1 MTAIK
6 PDSEIIFDKNL
17 PRCKWCNL
25 KNPKYVAYHDSE
37 WGKLDEKSTDDK
49 YLFEMITLESFQAG
63 LSWECVLNKRED
75 FRSAYDGFDLEKV
88 SGYGEEKISEL
99 LENPK
104 IIRNRLKIK
113 ASISNARIFKAICL
127 EYGSFFNF
135 VKKFLDEYLCKKAV
149 AENETTE
156 NAENEIIEE
165 NTENKS
171 AFSNIKIIYETGKT
185 TNALSDAIS
194 LELKRR
200 GMKFMGSTIVYSF
213 LQAIGVIFS
222 HGEECFLFR
231 V

>member
-6 PDSEIIFDKNL
+6 SDSEAIFDKNL

-25 KNPKYVAYHDSE
+25 KNPKYVAYHDNE
-37 WGKLDEKSTDDK
+37 WGIFSEKSTDDK
-49 YLFEMITLESFQAG
+49 YLFEMLTLESFQTG

-75 FRSAYDGFDLEKV
+75 FRSVYDGFDLEKV
-88 SGYGEEKISEL
+88 SGYGEEKIAEL

-104 IIRNRLKIK
+104 IIRNRLKVK
-113 ASISNARIFKAICL
+113 ASISNARIFRTICL

-135 VKKFLDEYLCKKAV
+135 IKKFLDGYLCSSSV
-149 AENETTE
+149 TENE
-156 NAENEIIEE
+156 NIEE
-165 NTENKS
+165 NAKNAENKS
-171 AFSNIKIIYETGKT
+171 AFSGIKIIHETGKA
-185 TNALSDAIS
+185 TNGLSDAIS
-194 LELKRR
+194 AELKRR

-231 V
+231 E

>member
-1 MTAIK
+1 MTSSES
-6 PDSEIIFDKNL
+6 DSKNLFDKNF

-25 KNPKYVAYHDSE
+25 KNPKYVAYHDNE

-49 YLFEMITLESFQAG
+49 YLFEMLTLESFQAG

-88 SGYGEEKISEL
+88 SGYGEEKIAEL

-104 IIRNRLKIK
+104 IIRNRLKVK
-113 ASISNARIFKAICL
+113 ASISNAMIFRTICL

-135 VKKFLDEYLCKKAV
+135 IKKFLDEYLLK
-149 AENETTE
+149 
-156 NAENEIIEE
+156 NAEN
-165 NTENKS
+165 NS
-171 AFSNIKIIYETGKT
+171 AFSGIKIIHETGKA
-185 TNALSDAIS
+185 TNGLSDAIS
-194 LELKRR
+194 AELKRR

-231 V
+231 G

>member
-6 PDSEIIFDKNL
+6 SDSEAIFEKNL

-25 KNPKYVAYHDSE
+25 KNPKYVAYHDNE
-37 WGKLDEKSTDDK
+37 WGKLSEKSADDK
-49 YLFEMITLESFQAG
+49 YLFEMLTLESFQAG

-75 FRSAYDGFDLEKV
+75 FRSAYDGFELEKI
-88 SGYGEEKISEL
+88 SGYGEEKIAEL

-113 ASISNARIFKAICL
+113 ASISNARIFRAICL

-135 VKKFLDEYLCKKAV
+135 IKKFLDEYLCKNV
-149 AENETTE
+149 VSENEDTK
-156 NAENEIIEE
+156 NAEDVEK
-165 NTENKS
+165 KS
-171 AFSNIKIIYETGKT
+171 ALSGMKIIHETGRS
-185 TNALSDAIS
+185 TNGLSDAIS
-194 LELKRR
+194 AELKKR

-222 HGEECFLFR
+222 HDEECFLFR
-231 V
+231 G

>member
-6 PDSEIIFDKNL
+6 SDSEAIFEKNL

-25 KNPKYVAYHDSE
+25 KNPKYVAYHDNE
-37 WGKLDEKSTDDK
+37 WGKLSEKSADDK
-49 YLFEMITLESFQAG
+49 YLFEMLTLESFQAG

-75 FRSAYDGFDLEKV
+75 FRSAYDGFELEKICD
-88 SGYGEEKISEL
+88 YGEEKIAEL

-113 ASISNARIFKAICL
+113 ASISNARIFRAICL

-135 VKKFLDEYLCKKAV
+135 IKKFLDEYLLKNAGEEK
-149 AENETTE
+149 EN
-156 NAENEIIEE
+156 IEK
-165 NTENKS
+165 NSENKS
-171 AFSNIKIIYETGKT
+171 AFFGIKIIHETGRS
-185 TNALSDAIS
+185 TNGLSDAIS
-194 LELKRR
+194 VELKRR

-222 HGEECFLFR
+222 HDEECFLFR
-231 V
+231 G

>member
-6 PDSEIIFDKNL
+6 SDSEAIFEKNL

-25 KNPKYVAYHDSE
+25 KNPKYVAYHDNE
-37 WGKLDEKSTDDK
+37 WGKLSEKSADDK
-49 YLFEMITLESFQAG
+49 YLFEMLTLESFQAG

-88 SGYGEEKISEL
+88 SGYGEKKIAEL
-99 LENPK
+99 LDNPK

-113 ASISNARIFKAICL
+113 ASISNARIFRAICL

-135 VKKFLDEYLCKKAV
+135 IKKFLDEYLLKNAGEEK
-149 AENETTE
+149 EN
-156 NAENEIIEE
+156 IEK
-165 NTENKS
+165 NSENKS
-171 AFSNIKIIYETGKT
+171 AFFGIKIIHETGRS
-185 TNALSDAIS
+185 TNGLSDAIS
-194 LELKRR
+194 VELKRR

-222 HGEECFLFR
+222 HDEECFLFR

>member
-1 MTAIK
+1 MSIK
-6 PDSEIIFDKNL
+6 SASESAFDKNL

-25 KNPKYVAYHDSE
+25 KNLKYVAYHDNE

-49 YLFEMITLESFQAG
+49 YLFEMLTLESFQAG
-63 LSWECVLNKRED
+63 LSWECVLNKREN

-88 SGYGEEKISEL
+88 CGYGEEKIAEL
-99 LENPK
+99 LANPK

-113 ASISNARIFKAICL
+113 ASISNARIFKTICL
-127 EYGSFFNF
+127 EYGNFFNF
-135 VKKFLDEYLCKKAV
+135 VKKFLDEYLCKNAV
-149 AENETTE
+149 AKNETTE
-156 NAENEIIEE
+156 NAENGIIEE

-171 AFSNIKIIYETGKT
+171 AFSNIKIIYETGKA
-185 TNALSDAIS
+185 TNGLSDAIS
-194 LELKRR
+194 AELKRC

-231 V
+231 G

>member
-25 KNPKYVAYHDSE
+25 KNPKYVAYHDNE
-37 WGKLDEKSTDDK
+37 WGKLGEKSTDDK

-88 SGYGEEKISEL
+88 SGYGEEKIAEL

-104 IIRNRLKIK
+104 IIRNRLKVK
-113 ASISNARIFKAICL
+113 ASISNARIFRTICL

-135 VKKFLDEYLCKKAV
+135 IKKFLDGYLCSSSV
-149 AENETTE
+149 TENE
-156 NAENEIIEE
+156 NIEE
-165 NTENKS
+165 NTENKL
-171 AFSNIKIIYETGKT
+171 AFSGIKIIHETGKA
-185 TNALSDAIS
+185 TNGLSDAIS
-194 LELKRR
+194 AELKRR
-200 GMKFMGSTIVYSF
+200 GMKFMGSTIGYSF

-231 V
+231 E

>member
-6 PDSEIIFDKNL
+6 SDSEAIFEKNL

-25 KNPKYVAYHDSE
+25 KNPKYVAYHDNE
-37 WGKLDEKSTDDK
+37 WGKLSEKSADDK
-49 YLFEMITLESFQAG
+49 YLFEMLTLESFQAG

-75 FRSAYDGFDLEKV
+75 FRSAYDGFELEKICD
-88 SGYGEEKISEL
+88 YGEEKIAEL

-113 ASISNARIFKAICL
+113 ASISNARIFRAICL

-135 VKKFLDEYLCKKAV
+135 IKKFLDEYLCKNV
-149 AENETTE
+149 VSENEDTK
-156 NAENEIIEE
+156 NAEDVEK
-165 NTENKS
+165 KS
-171 AFSNIKIIYETGKT
+171 ALSGMKIIHETGRS
-185 TNALSDAIS
+185 TNGLSDAIS
-194 LELKRR
+194 AELKKR

-222 HGEECFLFR
+222 HDEECFLFR
-231 V
+231 G

>member
-6 PDSEIIFDKNL
+6 PDSEIIFDRNL

-37 WGKLDEKSTDDK
+37 WGKFYGKSTDDK
-49 YLFEMITLESFQAG
+49 YLFEMLTLESFQAG

-75 FRSAYDGFDLEKV
+75 FRFAYDGFDLEKV
-88 SGYGEEKISEL
+88 CDYGEEKIAEL

-104 IIRNRLKIK
+104 IIRNRLKVK
-113 ASISNARIFKAICL
+113 ASISNARIFRTICL

-135 VKKFLDEYLCKKAV
+135 IKKFLDEYLCKNDGTEK
-149 AENETTE
+149 ENTKIEIGEKNAE
-156 NAENEIIEE
+156 NAEN
-165 NTENKS
+165 KS
-171 AFSNIKIIYETGKT
+171 VFSSIKIIHEAGKA
-185 TNALSDAIS
+185 TNGLSDAIS
-194 LELKRR
+194 AELKRG

-231 V
+231 G